1 MLKTIRLQRGGSMTA
16 DISFIAALTAGLLSF
31 FSPCI
36 LPLIPTYLSY
46 LIGDYAKAKEKKTD
60 LSLIITS
67 LSFIAGFTF
76 IFILMGLSAT
86 FLGKFLIRNQRILS
100 SIGGIIIIIF
110 GLHLTGL
117 IEISYF
123 YREKKLELPS
133 YLKGNMRAL
142 VMGIVLALG
151 WTPCIGPIL
160 SSILIAAST
169 RTNIFSGGLLLFFY
183 ALGLAVPFF
192 LTALFMDYL
201 LPKFKAFN
209 KYLPVVNKVTGTL
222 LIIFGLLLL
231 TGYIDVI
238 NSMLL

>member
-1 MLKTIRLQRGGSMTA
+1 MTA

-36 LPLIPTYLSY
+36 LPLIPSYLSY
-46 LIGDYAKAKEKKTD
+46 LVGDYAKAKEKNTN

-67 LSFIAGFTF
+67 LSFITGFTL

-100 SIGGIIIIIF
+100 SLGGIIIIVF
-110 GLHLTGL
+110 GLHLTGI

-123 YREKKLELPS
+123 YREKKLELPAF
-133 YLKGNMRAL
+133 LKGNYKAFA
-142 VMGIVLALG
+142 MGIILALG

-160 SSILIAAST
+160 SSILITAGT

-201 LPKFKAFN
+201 LPRFKAFN
-209 KYLPVVNKVTGTL
+209 KHLPLVNKVTGLL
-222 LIIFGLLLL
+222 LIIFGILML
-231 TGYIDVI
+231 TGYIEVI
-238 NSMLL
+238 NRMLL

>member
-1 MLKTIRLQRGGSMTA
+1 MTA
-16 DISFIAALTAGLLSF
+16 DIGFIAAVTAGLLSF

-46 LIGDYAKAKEKKTD
+46 LVGDYAKAKENNTN

-67 LSFIAGFTF
+67 LSFITGFTL

-100 SIGGIIIIIF
+100 SLGGIIIIVF
-110 GLHLTGL
+110 GLHLTGI

-133 YLKGNMRAL
+133 FLKGNYKAFA
-142 VMGIVLALG
+142 MGIILALG

-169 RTNIFSGGLLLFFY
+169 KTNIFSGGLMLFFY

-201 LPKFKAFN
+201 LPKFKVFN
-209 KYLPVVNKVTGTL
+209 KHLPVVNKVTGLL
-222 LIIFGLLLL
+222 LITFGILML
-231 TGYIDVI
+231 TGYIEVI
-238 NSMLL
+238 NRMLL

>member
-1 MLKTIRLQRGGSMTA
+1 MTA
-16 DISFIAALTAGLLSF
+16 DISFIAAVTAGLLSF

-36 LPLIPTYLSY
+36 LPLIPSYLSY
-46 LIGDYAKAKEKKTD
+46 LVGDYAKSKERNTN

-67 LSFIAGFTF
+67 LSFIIGFTL

-86 FLGKFLIRNQRILS
+86 FLGNFLIRNQRILS
-100 SIGGIIIIIF
+100 SLGGIIIIIF
-110 GLHLTGL
+110 GLHLTGI

-123 YREKKLELPS
+123 YREKKLKLPV
-133 YLKGNMRAL
+133 YLKGNYKAFA
-142 VMGIVLALG
+142 MGIILALG

-183 ALGLAVPFF
+183 ALGLGIPFF
-192 LTALFMDYL
+192 ITALFMDYL

-209 KYLPVVNKVTGTL
+209 KHLPVVNTVTGVL
-222 LIIFGLLLL
+222 LILFGILML
-231 TGYIDVI
+231 TGYIEVI
-238 NSMLL
+238 NRMLL